1 LEITRQ
7 ERRQKSEENPP
18 EEEWITLFLK
28 ITAQEVVIGLIK
40 SVTGRCWSPL
50 ILMTMARVRESFSQ

>member
-40 SVTGRCWSPL
+40 SVTGRCWSL
-50 ILMTMARVRESFSQ
+50 

>member
-28 ITAQEVVIGLIK
+28 IAAQEVVIGLIK
-40 SVTGRCWSPL
+40 SVTGRCWSL
-50 ILMTMARVRESFSQ
+50 